1 MLKDLIAKNRDG
13 FRSLCEAHEVASL
26 HAFGSSVKG
35 EFTDTSD
42 VDLVVDLKT
51 KDPLRFGELM
61 LDLWDKLEAF
71 FGRKV
76 DLLTLRSVK
85 NPVMRDEIEQTKVL
99 VYDGSQAQVL
109 V

>member
-1 MLKDLIAKNRDG
+1 MLRDLITRDRTG
-13 FRSLCEAHEVASL
+13 FQRLCEDHEVATL
-26 HAFGSSVKG
+26 HAFGSAVHG
-35 EFTDTSD
+35 PFGPDSD
-42 VDLVVDLKT
+42 VDLVVDLKAR
-51 KDPLRFGELM
+51 DPLRFGELM
-61 LDLWDKLEAF
+61 LDLWDRLELF

-85 NPVMRDEIEQTKVL
+85 NPVMREEIERTKVL

>member
-1 MLKDLIAKNRDG
+1 MLKDLIAKDKNR
-13 FRSLCEAHEVASL
+13 FQRLCEDHEVSEL
-26 HAFGSSVKG
+26 HAFGSSIRNDFKG
-35 EFTDTSD
+35 SSD

-51 KDPLRFGELM
+51 TDPLRFGELM

-76 DLLTLRSVK
+76 DLLTLHSVK
-85 NPVMRDEIEQTKVL
+85 NPVMRAEIERTKLL

>member
-1 MLKDLIAKNRDG
+1 MLKDLIAKDREG
-13 FRSLCEAHEVASL
+13 FKQLMEAHEVATL
-26 HAFGSSVKG
+26 HAFGSSVRG
-35 EFTDTSD
+35 DFTDGSD
-42 VDLVVDLKT
+42 VDMVVDLKA

-61 LDLWDKLEAF
+61 LALWDSLEAF

-85 NPVMRDEIEQTKVL
+85 NPVMRSEIERTKVL

>member
-1 MLKDLIAKNRDG
+1 MLKNLISKDRDG
-13 FRSLCEAHEVASL
+13 FKALYVAHDVASL
-26 HAFGSSVKG
+26 HAFGSSVRGGSK
-35 EFTDTSD
+35 DSSD

-61 LDLWDKLEAF
+61 LDLWDKLELF

-85 NPVMRDEIEQTKVL
+85 NPVMREEIERTKVL